1 MEVFILKELNGKK
14 YLLPQRVSKTH
25 VELYEV
31 SEEAYK
37 KMMIDINRIRKA
49 TQRNGECYCT
59 KDKFWQCDGCC
70 EDCPFYHKKAISLS
84 DVAYKDDK
92 GENDI
97 TYEEITPDTTFSNTP
112 EGMLF
117 NILVEE
123 LKDTLERIDPKAK
136 LIFES
141 LYIKVMTNEFDSLR
155 KIAEELEI
163 PWSTFH
169 DKLTIV
175 QEWSKKIFGKK

>member
-1 MEVFILKELNGKK
+1 MKEQKEKK
-14 YLLPQRVSKTH
+14 YLLPQRVSH
-25 VELYEV
+25 NQVNLYEV
-31 SEEAYK
+31 SEETYREVTRE
-37 KMMIDINRIRKA
+37 INRIRKE

-59 KDKFWQCDGCC
+59 KDKLWQCDGCC
-70 EDCPFYHKKAISLS
+70 VDCPFYHKKAISLS
-84 DVAYKDDK
+84 DIAYKDNK

-97 TYEEITPDTTFSNTP
+97 TYEEIIPDNSYRNTP

-141 LYIKVMTNEFDSLR
+141 LYIKVMTNNFDSLR
-155 KIAEELEI
+155 KTAEELEI

-169 DKLTIV
+169 DKLIIV
-175 QEWSKKIFGKK
+175 QEWSEKIFRKK

>member
-1 MEVFILKELNGKK
+1 MKVTNEKK
-14 YLLPQRVSKTH
+14 YFYPQRVSKNH

-31 SEEAYK
+31 DEQKYK
-37 KMMIDINRIRKA
+37 KLMKDINRIRKA
-49 TQRNGECYCT
+49 AQRNGECYCT
-59 KDKFWQCDGCC
+59 KDKLWQCDGCC

-141 LYIKVMTNEFDSLR
+141 LYIKVMTNNFDSLR
-155 KIAEELEI
+155 KTAEELEI

-175 QEWSKKIFGKK
+175 QEWSEKIFRKK

>member
-1 MEVFILKELNGKK
+1 MKVTNEKK
-14 YLLPQRVSKTH
+14 YFYPQRVSKNH

-31 SEEAYK
+31 DEQKYK
-37 KMMIDINRIRKA
+37 KLMKDINRIRKA
-49 TQRNGECYCT
+49 AQRNGECYCT
-59 KDKFWQCDGCC
+59 KDKLWQCDGCC

-155 KIAEELEI
+155 KVAEELEI

>member
-1 MEVFILKELNGKK
+1 MKELNGKK

-37 KMMIDINRIRKA
+37 EMMKDINRIRKA
-49 TQRNGECYCT
+49 AQRNGECYCT

-70 EDCPFYHKKAISLS
+70 VGCPFYNKRTISLS
-84 DVAYKDDK
+84 SVAHKDEK

-141 LYIKVMTNEFDSLR
+141 LYIKVMTNNFDSLR
-155 KIAEELEI
+155 KTAEELEI